1 MAGLGLSGYH
11 CDDMHELSIAYN
23 LVETAVN
30 AAEKAGVTQ
39 VDAVHLRLGAL
50 SGVVKDAL
58 LFGYEIATE
67 GTILAGSRLEIE
79 ELPVIVYCPQCQQ
92 NQTLTGVQSFCC
104 PTCDTPTPT
113 IVQGKELQ
121 LVSLEYADEPTFA

>member
-1 MAGLGLSGYH
+1 
-11 CDDMHELSIAYN
+11 MHELSIAYN
-23 LVETAVN
+23 LVETATQ
-30 AAEKAGVTQ
+30 AAKKAGVTQ
-39 VDAVHLRLGAL
+39 VNLVHLRLGAL

-67 GTILAGSRLEIE
+67 GTMLAGSRLVIE
-79 ELPVIVYCPQCQQ
+79 ELPVIVFCPQCQQ
-92 NQTLTGVQSFCC
+92 NRPLAGVQLLCC
-104 PTCDTPTPT
+104 PDCGTPTPH